1 MREPAPSTAV
11 RRRSSESGSAYIIAL
26 MALVVLSILGLGLAL
41 VTQTEMQVG
50 AGEMTY
56 QRMLYSA
63 DSGAAR
69 ATANAFA
76 HYDCAAIDGAD
87 YLIPDQDLTA
97 LMTNSGLR
105 QEVSVTAS
113 IMVMAPPC
121 PLCKVNN
128 ASGSQEAGQQDYYEI
143 HHVLSADAERRRGT
157 DPASPA
163 LGSRTVGTFFSL
175 QPWPINPDC
184 QKLVGTTDAG
194 KVKL

>member
-1 MREPAPSTAV
+1 MDAANEGGAGKCPVPH
-11 RRRSSESGSAYIIAL
+11 GSAGRSNRDWWPNQLDLSVLHQHTAL
-26 MALVVLSILGLGLAL
+26 SNPMGSAFDYAEAFKKLDLKALKA
-41 VTQTEMQVG
+41 
-50 AGEMTY
+50 
-56 QRMLYSA
+56 
-63 DSGAAR
+63 
-69 ATANAFA
+69 
-76 HYDCAAIDGAD
+76 
-87 YLIPDQDLTA
+87 DLTA

-113 IMVMAPPC
+113 IMLMSPPC

-157 DPASPA
+157 SPTTPA

-184 QKLVGTTDAG
+184 QKLVGTAEAS